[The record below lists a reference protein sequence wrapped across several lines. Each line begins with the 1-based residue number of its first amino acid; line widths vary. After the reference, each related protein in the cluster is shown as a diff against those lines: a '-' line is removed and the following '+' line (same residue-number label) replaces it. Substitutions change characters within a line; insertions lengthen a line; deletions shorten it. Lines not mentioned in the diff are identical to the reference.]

1 MNKLKS
7 YRMIDSTDNFTTK
20 KERLFN
26 LPMRIIMV
34 GKTGDSKST
43 TLARML
49 LDKNFYRDDFEADN
63 IFIFSGS
70 FKGDNKLNIIKREL
84 DIPSQN
90 LIDGYD
96 ENHLEVLYEN
106 LVDEYNEKISDGET
120 DPKKLNSLFVFDDLA
135 YTGCMKANSKGDLL
149 SKIFMNGRKYLISC
163 IVISQKYSS
172 VGTILRENSS
182 GLILS
187 RCSNKQLELLAAD
200 HDYLESKKE
209 FIKLYKK
216 TTNVPYS
223 KFIINFSHPTLYQN
237 QDYEDLVDKL

>member
-20 KERLFN
+20 KERLFD

-187 RCSNKQLELLAAD
+187 RCSNKQLELLASD